1 MTIFCSIYSNGYNVE
16 NRDYWLSKF
25 QRRYTVFWCFSE
37 ALLFYFIK
45 ILDMGC
51 YTVFQIWTQTPIQ
64 WHLDSRIW
72 NYRITTMGGLCLES
86 VKNAR
91 DHKTY
96 NQVAPQDGNL
106 FIFLL
111 FLTLKAFT
119 ERSLLKQ
126 LQPYSRIQGYLWLQ
140 DVQQIIVRGECT
152 SAVLQRFPCVG
163 ATLLAHE
170 LGRAEER

>member
-1 MTIFCSIYSNGYNVE
+1 
-16 NRDYWLSKF
+16 
-25 QRRYTVFWCFSE
+25 
-37 ALLFYFIK
+37 
-45 ILDMGC
+45 
-51 YTVFQIWTQTPIQ
+51 
-64 WHLDSRIW
+64 
-72 NYRITTMGGLCLES
+72 MGGLCLES

-163 ATLLAHE
+163 ATLLAQ
-170 LGRAEER
+170 RARPGGGEIALSRHRHLKYAQRRRSTSRHTLVTSPVPVGIHPPKH